1 VNNYAILYRCNSDTN
16 QEFDVVSDI
25 FCKKY
30 HLFRSNI
37 SKNTITV
44 GRYSVLPFYEELC
57 QELKQRNSFLI
68 NSFSQHNFIAK
79 MEYIDVIKEYT
90 PATYFEWHGLPEGQ
104 YVVKGLTNSRKHQW
118 KHQMFA
124 HSKSE
129 IPKVVSRLMD
139 DSLVRD
145 QGVAVREYIP
155 LKQFDIGINDLPITN
170 EWRVF
175 VCYGK
180 IVDYGYY
187 WSNFPEHK
195 PYDTLP
201 KEALDLLDT
210 VIEKLKSYAN
220 FFVLDLAETKDGKWI
235 VIEMNDGQMSGLSMI
250 EPISFYTNLKKIM
263 DVQ

>member
-1 VNNYAILYRCNSDTN
+1 MRNYAILYRYNPSTDEECDAVKEIFSGNYYKFRT
-16 QEFDVVSDI
+16 DI
-25 FCKKY
+25 P
-30 HLFRSNI
+30 
-37 SKNTITV
+37 KNTITV
-44 GRYSVLPFYEELC
+44 GRYSVLPFYDELFN
-57 QELKQRNSFLI
+57 ELKRRNSFLI
-68 NSFSQHNFIAK
+68 NNFAQHNFIAN
-79 MEYIDVIKEYT
+79 MGYVEVIKEHT

-118 KHQMFA
+118 KQQMFA
-124 HSKSE
+124 PTKSD
-129 IPKVVSRLMD
+129 IPKVVARLLD

-145 QGVAVREYIP
+145 QGIAVREYIP
-155 LKQFDIGINDLPITN
+155 LKQFDVGINDLPITN

-201 KEALDLLDT
+201 KEALDLLEV
-210 VIEKLKSYAN
+210 VIDKLKSYVN

-250 EPISFYTNLKKIM
+250 DPISFYTNLKKIM

>member
-1 VNNYAILYRCNSDTN
+1 VKNWTVLFRNNLDNEEEMVCVNNCLPNNHYLYR
-16 QEFDVVSDI
+16 SDI
-25 FCKKY
+25 QK
-30 HLFRSNI
+30 H
-37 SKNTITV
+37 TIVV
-44 GRYSVLPFYEELC
+44 GRYSVLPFYDELC
-57 QELKQRNSFLI
+57 KELKCRNSFLI
-68 NSFSQHNFIAK
+68 NSFAQHNFIAK
-79 MEYIDVIKEYT
+79 MEYINVIKEYT

-124 HSKSE
+124 PTKSE
-129 IPKVVSRLMD
+129 ISKVVARLLD

-145 QGVAVREYIP
+145 QGIAVREYIP

-187 WSNFPEHK
+187 WANFPEHK
-195 PYDTLP
+195 PYDKLP
-201 KEALDLLDT
+201 QEAVDLLYV

-250 EPISFYTNLKKIM
+250 EPMSFYTNLKKIM

>member
-1 VNNYAILYRCNSDTN
+1 MKNYAILYRENADTYEEALSVKEIFADN
-16 QEFDVVSDI
+16 YYLYRSDI
-25 FCKKY
+25 PK
-30 HLFRSNI
+30 H
-37 SKNTITV
+37 TITV

-57 QELKQRNSFLI
+57 KELKRRNSFLI
-68 NSFSQHNFIAK
+68 NSLAQHNFIAN
-79 MEYIDVIKEYT
+79 MEYVDIIKEYT
-90 PATYFEWHGLPEGQ
+90 PKTYFEWHGLPEGQ

-124 HSKSE
+124 PTKSE
-129 IPKVVSRLMD
+129 IPKVVARLMD

-145 QGVAVREYIP
+145 QGITVREYIP

-180 IVDYGYY
+180 MVDYGYY
-187 WSNFPEHK
+187 WANFPEHK

-201 KEALDLLDT
+201 KEALDLLNI